1 MLEMQI
7 LFSGPIRSWTNSG
20 KAAQAFA
27 LICPPGSGCGI
38 VNNSG
43 TRSQMWL
50 IAPSCCHVSS
60 SSLHVSYPLAIGFRT
75 LIIFRFDFFFFLG
88 KTTSQI
94 IPCFLLASVMRLT
107 RPVWPNARNAETA
120 RAPVAPAWCRPYWII
135 VSTIDKCSLDWLF
148 PSGWWDDDFEDPSC
162 VYESFSALHGGC
174 WLETRTTSGHVSSLR
189 AAWIYMTICWQIFFK
204 RLWIFG
210 SLLG

>member
-1 MLEMQI
+1 MVPDRRCGWLPPLVAMYLQAA
-7 LFSGPIRSWTNSG
+7 FMFPIRWQLDLEPWLYSG
-20 KAAQAFA
+20 S
-27 LICPPGSGCGI
+27 I
-38 VNNSG
+38 
-43 TRSQMWL
+43 
-50 IAPSCCHVSS
+50 
-60 SSLHVSYPLAIGFRT
+60 
-75 LIIFRFDFFFFLG
+75 FFFFLG